1 MDIEE
6 FDTSRPMR
14 SSKRKKQGL
23 PYWQLKAARAAR
35 MGIVAKYPRGSG
47 QSISVWGP
55 TYKTADPIQQSMR
68 KALRYTGD
76 GAYSLKSLGRN
87 IMRYGGAAI
96 GGALGAESGGLAGIY
111 SGAQSGYAAGKR
123 LSRFAGLGEY
133 TSNNQLIAGPGEN
146 RSIAVNNDHRSG
158 DIVFCNTEFFQN
170 VYASVASAP
179 STSAFQLTS
188 FAINP
193 GVNDLFPFLSQIAQ
207 NFELYEFEGLMIEYK
222 PTSGEYGNNSSNS
235 IGKVVLCTNYDPDA
249 ANFTSSM
256 TMENYDY
263 ANSTKPSQ
271 GAIHGI
277 ETHPA
282 QRSTTLLYV
291 RSGESS
297 RDKVFTDLGNFQ
309 IATEGIPFG
318 GTGAQT
324 ALVGELW
331 VTYKV
336 RLSRSQLYSSVLG
349 SNILFDTL
357 SITNLGGEWATAVTH
372 ASGST
377 MNVTLADTGGD
388 AFTLTFPTNIDQG
401 YFEVSLYVPQS
412 PAAASPGDLSIT
424 VTNGTGGGMVRAPG
438 SSVSTSRSL
447 YRFYVQVNAPSQLAS
462 CVVNCSFAASVNA
475 STADM
480 WVNQISQAQFT
491 AD

>member
-1 MDIEE
+1 
-6 FDTSRPMR
+6 
-14 SSKRKKQGL
+14 
-23 PYWQLKAARAAR
+23 
-35 MGIVAKYPRGSG
+35 
-47 QSISVWGP
+47 
-55 TYKTADPIQQSMR
+55 
-68 KALRYTGD
+68 
-76 GAYSLKSLGRN
+76 
-87 IMRYGGAAI
+87 MRYGGAAI

-111 SGAQSGYAAGKR
+111 SGAKSGWGAGKR

-133 TSNNQLIAGPGEN
+133 ISNNQLIASPEEN
-146 RSIAVNNDHRSG
+146 RSISVNSDHRSG

-291 RSGESS
+291 RSGDSS

-331 VTYKV
+331 VTYKI

-349 SNILFDTL
+349 NNILFDKCTC
-357 SITNLGGEWATAVTH
+357 TNLGGEWATSVSH
-372 ASGST
+372 DSSST
-377 MNVTLADTGGD
+377 MEITPVDQGGD
-388 AFTLTFPTNIDQG
+388 ALQLIFPTNIDQG
-401 YFEVSLYVPQS
+401 YFMIYIYVPQS
-412 PAAASPGDLSIT
+412 PNAASPGDASFT
-424 VTNGTGGGMVRAPG
+424 VTNGTAGSILRAPG
-438 SSVSTSRSL
+438 TAISTGRTL
-447 YRFYVQVNAPSQLAS
+447 YILKVQVNAPSQLAS
-462 CVVNCSFAASVNA
+462 CTLDITFAAAVNA
-475 STADM
+475 STSVIEA
-480 WVNQISQAQFT
+480 NQISQAQFL
-491 AD
+491 AG